1 MNWISCAFFLLAI
14 HSIGMILFIHAN
26 NEWYYQKAFA
36 AGVEPNLAAATV
48 SKLILAA
55 IGIGVGVWLLN

>member
-1 MNWISCAFFLLAI
+1 MNWISGAFFLLAV
-14 HSIGMILFIHAN
+14 HSIAMIVFIHAN

-36 AGVEPNLAAATV
+36 AGVEPNIAAATI

-55 IGIGVGVWLLN
+55 IGLGAGIWLLN